1 MDDVTYKVRTRGFT
15 SRKTDIY
22 IYIYIQVRYSVFY
35 MHQYKLSCRYNAAYI
50 GACKTR
56 YIVHVYI
63 TVLLKMDPRV

>member
-1 MDDVTYKVRTRGFT
+1 MMLPTRFELEG
-15 SRKTDIY
+15 SPPGRRIY